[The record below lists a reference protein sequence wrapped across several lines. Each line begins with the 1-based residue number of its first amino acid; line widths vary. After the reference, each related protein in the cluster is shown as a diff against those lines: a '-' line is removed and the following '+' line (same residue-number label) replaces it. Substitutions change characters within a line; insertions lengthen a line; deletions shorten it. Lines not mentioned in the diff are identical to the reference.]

1 MKINNKGFLMAETIV
16 TVCIISALATS
27 MFLYVSK
34 TANRFEERNNYENVV
49 DVYKLN
55 TIKQYLTEG
64 GTELNSYSG
73 EITSTVANLK
83 DSLKIKKV
91 YVVRPNDIKDSAT
104 PQSFKDYLNW
114 LSSTDFGDKKCLI
127 VMFEDSGNGP
137 TFANILVN

>member
-1 MKINNKGFLMAETIV
+1 MAETIV

-55 TIKQYLTEG
+55 TIKQYLTAD

-73 EITSTVANLK
+73 EITSSLNENFK
-83 DSLKIKKV
+83 DSLNIEKV
-91 YVVRPNDIKDSAT
+91 YVVKPNDIKDSAT
-104 PQSFKDYLNW
+104 PQSFNDYTNW
-114 LSSTDFGDKKCLI
+114 LVTTGIDDEKCLI
-127 VMFEDSGNGP
+127 AMFKDGENSP
-137 TFANILVN
+137 TFSNILVTE